1 MFKKILV
8 SLAVLLVAVFIL
20 SACGGK
26 TTTATTTAPPTQPAI
41 TTTSKPVTTTTNVTT
56 AAPATTTAPAAT
68 TVPVVTTTAP
78 VATTKAPK
86 SGGVFRFADPR
97 GPSTTLGWFAEAGA
111 QGGMWTMPCIE
122 TLLEVDMNNNY
133 LPWLATDWK
142 ITDDLS
148 AVTLTLRKGVKFH
161 DGSDFNATVAKWNI
175 DQMIAAKVAV
185 NYSYMTAVEAVDDYT
200 LKISLS
206 KYNNTIINTI
216 AGVNMLSKN
225 AFDTKGKEWM
235 RWNMVGTGAFKF
247 VNFQRDVMIKFAK
260 NTSYWRPGMPY
271 LDGIEMYFVPDAT
284 TMTTAYLAGDYDSI
298 GGDLLN
304 TFVDQLKGSTFIRGY
319 SGAYTLAP
327 DSKNA
332 DSPWSQLKV
341 RQALDYAI
349 DKNAIAKARGFGF
362 WTPVNNF
369 ANPDTT
375 SYNKNLVDRAYDPV
389 KAKALLADAG
399 FPNGFNTKLLADT
412 SSTDKD
418 AITAVQAMMNAVGIK
433 TELNLVDFAS
443 YGNFRTKG
451 WNNAV
456 LAGMA
461 GFFANHNMITDFYWS
476 QTATFYPSVVKT
488 DDLQKLHMASLNAK
502 NYDPAL
508 YQKVSQ
514 YEFDNV
520 MMLPLWASA
529 RMEAAKPF
537 VQNTDFYKLS
547 VWTGWR
553 PYQTWLDK

>member
-200 LKISLS
+200 LK
-206 KYNNTIINTI
+206 
-216 AGVNMLSKN
+216 
-225 AFDTKGKEWM
+225 
-235 RWNMVGTGAFKF
+235 
-247 VNFQRDVMIKFAK
+247 
-260 NTSYWRPGMPY
+260 
-271 LDGIEMYFVPDAT
+271 
-284 TMTTAYLAGDYDSI
+284 
-298 GGDLLN
+298 
-304 TFVDQLKGSTFIRGY
+304 
-319 SGAYTLAP
+319 SGC
-327 DSKNA
+327 
-332 DSPWSQLKV
+332 
-341 RQALDYAI
+341 
-349 DKNAIAKARGFGF
+349 
-362 WTPVNNF
+362 
-369 ANPDTT
+369 
-375 SYNKNLVDRAYDPV
+375 
-389 KAKALLADAG
+389 
-399 FPNGFNTKLLADT
+399 
-412 SSTDKD
+412 
-418 AITAVQAMMNAVGIK
+418 
-433 TELNLVDFAS
+433 
-443 YGNFRTKG
+443 
-451 WNNAV
+451 
-456 LAGMA
+456 
-461 GFFANHNMITDFYWS
+461 
-476 QTATFYPSVVKT
+476 
-488 DDLQKLHMASLNAK
+488 
-502 NYDPAL
+502 
-508 YQKVSQ
+508 
-514 YEFDNV
+514 
-520 MMLPLWASA
+520 
-529 RMEAAKPF
+529 
-537 VQNTDFYKLS
+537 
-547 VWTGWR
+547 
-553 PYQTWLDK
+553 